1 MTNKTEGKKRKLS
14 FPDAY
19 VLMIGLII
27 FAAIMT
33 YIVPSGTYNRVEDLT
48 TGNMLVQAG
57 SFKYGEQHPVSIMD
71 VFRAIPS
78 GLGKNSV
85 TVFFVLIIGGAF
97 GIVNSTGSLDA
108 LIGRVISKSQGSKKG
123 EIIITCLV
131 LTFGLAGGVVGMYEE
146 CIAFLPILMTLCI
159 ALGYDALVA
168 AGILL
173 LGLASGYGSAT
184 INPFTVG
191 LAQGI
196 SGLPLFSGM
205 WFRWIFWICTM
216 ILLSTYIIFYCK
228 KIKKD
233 PSKSLVADIDY
244 SHWQLDKSSI
254 KEKLSAGNI
263 RVLVTFFG
271 GILALMILIVKFS
284 LSMSDLSA
292 YFFALGILCGV
303 VYGMSPNKIASGFV
317 KGMQEMVYPAILIGF
332 ASSIVV
338 ILEQGVILDSI
349 VHGLSLVLN
358 YVPRIFSGGVMMIMQ
373 SVINF
378 FIPSGTGQAMVT
390 MPLMAPLAD
399 VIGIPRQVAVLAYQM
414 GDGFANGIVPT
425 LGVLMAGISIAHVP
439 YTRWFKFASKIILM
453 ELALGFIFL
462 MIAVQINLGPF

>member
-1 MTNKTEGKKRKLS
+1 
-14 FPDAY
+14 
-19 VLMIGLII
+19 
-27 FAAIMT
+27 
-33 YIVPSGTYNRVEDLT
+33 
-48 TGNMLVQAG
+48 
-57 SFKYGEQHPVSIMD
+57 
-71 VFRAIPS
+71 
-78 GLGKNSV
+78 
-85 TVFFVLIIGGAF
+85 
-97 GIVNSTGSLDA
+97 
-108 LIGRVISKSQGSKKG
+108 
-123 EIIITCLV
+123 
-131 LTFGLAGGVVGMYEE
+131 MYEE

-168 AGILL
+168 VAILL

-216 ILLSTYIIFYCK
+216 ILLSAYIISYCK

-233 PSKSLVADIDY
+233 PSKSLVSDIDY
-244 SHWQLDKSSI
+244 SHWQIDESSVGD
-254 KEKLSAGNI
+254 KLSSGNI

-271 GILALMILIVKFS
+271 GILVLMILIIKFS
-284 LSMSDLSA
+284 LGMSDLSA
-292 YFFALGILCGV
+292 YFFALGILCGI

-358 YVPRIFSGGVMMIMQ
+358 YVPRIFSGGAMMIMQ

-425 LGVLMAGISIAHVP
+425 LGVLMAGISIAHIP

-453 ELALGFIFL
+453 ELVLGFVFL